1 MINFELMIAV
11 ADLLNIDSLAELKAI
26 LDDELFQITR
36 LFADQLMDEV
46 DKLQRVID
54 QGDMVGINR
63 QAHSLKGSS
72 ANMGA
77 TALAAAALKIEKAA
91 LAKDHVLITETMSF
105 LPELADQTLS
115 AMKASGYLRDA

>member
-1 MINFELMIAV
+1 MIAV
-11 ADLLNIDSLAELKAI
+11 SDLLNTDSLAELKAI
-26 LDDELFQITR
+26 LEDELFQITR
-36 LFADQLMDEV
+36 LFADQLMDEL

-54 QGDMVGINR
+54 QGDMTGVNR

-77 TALAAAALKIEKAA
+77 AALAAAALKIEKAA
-91 LAKDHVLITETMSF
+91 LVKDHELIAETMA
-105 LPELADQTLS
+105 LIPELADQTLS